1 MSFQIN
7 WEAIEKQSFSSYTR
21 ELLNEALNSGKRPNI
36 LSSDIK
42 IVDLNF
48 GHISPEFEILEIGD
62 LAPDRFRGIFK
73 FKYDG
78 DASVTVNT
86 KVSASP
92 LKIYNNNIYDDLVEK
107 NKTYARDCKQLAE
120 FVSPRFNGSDC
131 NFDIPLNLTLGKFK
145 LSSIII
151 IVFNKTKGLTLV
163 FKNDPL
169 ESIEVSS
176 TFDRIKPIAKFLQ
189 KTIETQISELF
200 KEFLPSYLYKFSL
213 KYTTQSLLQFHQD
226 LLNEEQD
233 LQEKRVLLK
242 DVDPEFPLRISPGSL
257 MRLTRIASSRQTL
270 ALGGPLS
277 CDRMN
282 DDVVTK
288 SFANAILAASN
299 TLSWN
304 RIHLSNTDMQ
314 FGSMGGKLEVIKD
327 FQSRSFFKNSHDG
340 VKPKRRV
347 IKLNK
352 SKQSPPPEESLAE
365 STEES
370 ISMSESSPPST
381 ASTLVEETVEKPPET
396 PAFPNNNYLSSLQ
409 FKLAKKS
416 EPGPPTAFKVPEKPT
431 HHIDQLEHLKIQSR
445 RLKLEK
451 LLANHH
457 TTTPFYDS
465 PPPYSV

>member
-42 IVDLNF
+42 IMDLNF
-48 GHISPEFEILEIGD
+48 GHISPDFEILEIGD
-62 LAPDRFRGIFK
+62 LGPDRFRGIFK

-92 LKIYNNNIYDDLVEK
+92 LRIYNDNIYDDLVDK
-107 NKTYARDCKQLAE
+107 NKGYKRDCQQLAE
-120 FVSPRFNGSDC
+120 FVKPQFNGSDSD
-131 NFDIPLNLTLGKFK
+131 FDIPLNLTLGKFK

-233 LQEKRVLLK
+233 IEEKRVLLK
-242 DVDPEFPLRISPGSL
+242 DLDPEFPLRISPGSL
-257 MRLTRIASSRQTL
+257 MRLTRLASSRQTL
-270 ALGGPLS
+270 ALGGALS

-288 SFANAILAASN
+288 SFANAILASSDN
-299 TLSWN
+299 LSWN
-304 RIHLSNTDMQ
+304 RIHLRNSDVQ
-314 FGSMGGKLEVIKD
+314 IGSMGNKLEIIKD
-327 FQSRSFFKNSHDG
+327 LQARSFFKNAHDG

-347 IKLNK
+347 VKLK
-352 SKQSPPPEESLAE
+352 KQRVSGDTSSFAETSVESPPLSA
-365 STEES
+365 
-370 ISMSESSPPST
+370 SSPPST
-381 ASTLVEETVEKPPET
+381 GSTLVEEETETPPER
-396 PAFPNNNYLSSLQ
+396 PLFPQPNYLSSLQ
-409 FKLAKKS
+409 FKLAKKT

-431 HHIDQLEHLKIQSR
+431 HHIDKLEHLKIQSR
-445 RLKLEK
+445 RLKLDK
-451 LLANHH
+451 LLAAHQPSS
-457 TTTPFYDS
+457 PFYDS
-465 PPPYSV
+465 PPPYYL